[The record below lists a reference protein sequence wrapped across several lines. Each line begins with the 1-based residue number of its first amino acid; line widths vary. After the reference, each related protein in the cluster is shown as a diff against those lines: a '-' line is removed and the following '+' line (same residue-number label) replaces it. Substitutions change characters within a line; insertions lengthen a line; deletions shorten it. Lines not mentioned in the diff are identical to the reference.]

1 MVRLDDEP
9 DDIDKTLSLALVE
22 NKSTSSSTSD
32 NSLALS
38 DPLASSTWEKVGN
51 VGFSCLRISPLIL
64 VVFWVF
70 LQRGLFF
77 WGGGLCSCSQIS
89 RTEIRSL
96 GIIVLS
102 ICFFVCF
109 S

>member
-22 NKSTSSSTSD
+22 NKSSSSSTSD

-64 VVFWVF
+64 VDFWVF
-70 LQRGLFF
+70 LQRRPFF
-77 WGGGLCSCSQIS
+77 FGGGGYVFVLKS
-89 RTEIRSL
+89 RGLKSARLET
-96 GIIVLS
+96 
-102 ICFFVCF
+102 
-109 S
+109 